1 MIEIS
6 QLTFTY
12 PNSHD
17 PALLRVNLIVRDSE
31 FMVLLGPTGSGK
43 TTLLMALAGLAPSFT
58 GGRLSGSIRIN
69 GQECIGARPQDLSDL
84 IGYVSQQPEGSFV
97 AETVIEEL
105 AFGLEQAG
113 VPEPQ
118 MRERIREIADRL
130 NITEILDRKVTEL
143 SGGEQQRVAIAAALV
158 GGQKIL
164 LLDEPTSALDAEG
177 AKAVTDLLADLS
189 TNHGYAIIASEHRID
204 QIGMVADSVA
214 IVNLDGTVQKFEN
227 LEAANSP
234 LLVQNENWNLKRA
247 NPDTKIVVVM
257 GPNGSGKTTLLWKI
271 QQDFDAVMVP
281 QKASDLLFLQ
291 SLSAEFDES
300 DSYAQ
305 VPNGSTSSR
314 FADLVGRIDPSI
326 HPRDLSA
333 GQQLALAVAVQ
344 TVREAPLL
352 VLDEPTRGLDQTAR
366 HKLASQL
373 RALQSQG
380 QNIILATH
388 DSHFAEQIADE
399 IVNIDAGVLAKP
411 IQIAGGMIYGGWQS
425 GIDHV

>member
-12 PNSHD
+12 PNGHD
-17 PALLRVNLIVRDSE
+17 PALLRVNLMVRDSE

-69 GQECIGARPQDLSDL
+69 GQEYIGARPQDLSDL

-130 NITEILDRKVTEL
+130 NVTEILDRKVTEL

-177 AKAVTDLLADLS
+177 AKTVTDLLADLS
-189 TNHGYAIIASEHRID
+189 KNHGYAIIASEHRID
-204 QIGMVADSVA
+204 QIRMVADSVA
-214 IVNLDGTVQKFEN
+214 VVNLDGTAHKFEN
-227 LEAANSP
+227 VAATKSP
-234 LLVQNENWNLKRA
+234 LLVQDENWDLKHTNR
-247 NPDTKIVVVM
+247 DSKIVVVM

-271 QQDFDAVMVP
+271 HQDFDAVMVP

-300 DSYAQ
+300 DSFAE
-305 VPNGSTSSR
+305 VVKGATSSL

-344 TVREAPLL
+344 TVRKAPLL
-352 VLDEPTRGLDQTAR
+352 LLDEPTRGLDQTAR
-366 HKLASQL
+366 HKLATQL
-373 RALQSQG
+373 RELQSQG

-399 IVNIDAGVLAKP
+399 IVTIDDGVLAKP
-411 IQIAGGMIYGGWQS
+411 IQISGDMIYGGGQS
-425 GIDHV
+425 EVDHA

>member
-1 MIEIS
+1 VIEIS

-17 PALLRVNLIVRDSE
+17 PALLRVNLMVQDSE
-31 FMVLLGPTGSGK
+31 FIVLLGPTGSGK
-43 TTLLMALAGLAPSFT
+43 TTLLMTLAGLAPSFT

-113 VPEPQ
+113 APEPQ
-118 MRERIREIADRL
+118 MRERISEIADRL

-214 IVNLDGTVQKFEN
+214 VVNLDGTVKKFEN

-234 LLVQNENWNLKRA
+234 LLFQNENWNLKRT
-247 NPDTKIVVVM
+247 NPDSKIVVVM

-271 QQDFDAVMVP
+271 QHDFDAVMVP

-291 SLSAEFDES
+291 SLSAEFNES
-300 DSYAQ
+300 DSYSQ
-305 VPNGSTSSR
+305 VPKGSTSSR

-366 HKLASQL
+366 HKLATQL

-399 IVNIDAGVLAKP
+399 IVTIDYGVLAKP
-411 IQIAGGMIYGGWQS
+411 IQIAGDMIYGDGLS
-425 GIDHV
+425 EVDHV